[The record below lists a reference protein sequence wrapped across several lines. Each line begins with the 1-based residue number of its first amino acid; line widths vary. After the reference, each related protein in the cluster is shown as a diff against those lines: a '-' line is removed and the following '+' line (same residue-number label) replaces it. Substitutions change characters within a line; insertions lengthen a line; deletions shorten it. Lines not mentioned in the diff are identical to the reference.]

1 MDDPRCKG
9 LQQGMVVE
17 IEDFRCASLLSRM
30 ALEIDDHRCRH
41 TPIQTEDPRCE
52 NLHKIW

>member
-1 MDDPRCKG
+1 
-9 LQQGMVVE
+9 MVVE
-17 IEDFRCASLLSRM
+17 VEDFRCASLLSRM

-41 TPIQTEDPRCE
+41 TPIQTEDPRCV